1 MEQTAPRR
9 DRLRRLLK
17 RSGANAILVTN
28 FSNVT
33 YLTGFTGDDS
43 YLLVTRDG
51 QVLVT
56 DSRYTIQLSEE
67 CPGLPLEVRQTGSGK
82 SIVDVTAKVV
92 KKAKVAQLA
101 IEANVMTVALLDQ
114 LRDKLPRA
122 TFIPTHGL
130 VEQLRTIKD
139 REEVAEIR
147 NAVRI
152 AEKAFGVV
160 RAALRRDQTEK
171 QIADDLDRQI
181 RLFGG
186 LGCSFVTI
194 VAAGPRAALPHAP
207 PTEALVGDADLLL
220 IDWGAK
226 AGLYLSDLTRVL
238 VTGKI
243 SPKLK
248 RIYRVVLTA
257 QQRAIASIKPGV
269 SMDVVDTAA
278 RSVIAKAGFGKHFGH
293 GLGHGIGLEIH
304 EDPRIA
310 SNQKQLLKAGM
321 VITVEPGIYLS
332 GWGGIRIEDDVLVTR
347 SGHEVLSS
355 VGKEL
360 DECIVD

>member
-1 MEQTAPRR
+1 MERTAPRR
-9 DRLRRLLK
+9 DRLRRLLQ
-17 RSGANAILVTN
+17 RSGVDAILISSVR
-28 FSNVT
+28 NVT

-43 YLLVTRDG
+43 YLFVTLEG
-51 QVLVT
+51 QILVT

-67 CPGLPLEVRQTGSGK
+67 CPGLELEVRKTGAGT
-82 SIVDVTAKVV
+82 SIVEATAKV
-92 KKAKVAQLA
+92 AKRAKIAQLA
-101 IEANVMTVALLDQ
+101 IEANVMTVALRDQ
-114 LRDKLPRA
+114 LGDKLPRVKLL
-122 TFIPTHGL
+122 PTYGL
-130 VEQLRTIKD
+130 VEELRAVKD

-147 NAVRI
+147 VAVSM

-160 RAALRRDQTEK
+160 RAGLRRDQTEK

-186 LGCSFVTI
+186 HGCSFVPI

-207 PTEALVGDADLLL
+207 PTEAIVADNELLL
-220 IDWGAK
+220 VDWGAK
-226 AGLYLSDLTRVL
+226 AGLYVSDLTRVL
-238 VTGKI
+238 VTGRI
-243 SPKLK
+243 SPKLE

-293 GLGHGIGLEIH
+293 GLGHGIGLEVH
-304 EDPRIA
+304 EIPRIA
-310 SNQKQLLKAGM
+310 SNQKQPLKAGM
-321 VITVEPGIYLS
+321 VITVEPGVYLS

-355 VGKEL
+355 LGKEL
-360 DECIVD
+360 DDCIVA